1 MSMIRTYLNTNVEGY
16 KKDKETGA
24 IVNTNYDEYARFVSQ
39 KNQHKEYLKTKEDIA
54 SLQMEMA
61 ELKRLLLEKTK
72 NG

>member
-1 MSMIRTYLNTNVEGY
+1 MIRTYLNTNVEGY
-16 KKDKETGA
+16 KKDKDTG
-24 IVNTNYDEYARFVSQ
+24 IVVNTNYDDYSRFVLQ

-61 ELKRLLLEKTK
+61 ELKKLLMEKTK